1 MVRCITPRPIPPYQS
16 HFDLSARSGLDC
28 ETLRQNAKVSEDR
41 SKTRMFRK
49 LCEILT
55 QDGLGWL
62 RLTQTGVM
70 WPSGC
75 RRRTK
80 SGAPAC
86 CCSSLPE
93 DIFSDLKF
101 FLRIHFDGKIFICV
115 RSNLNLSVSIGKYA
129 FRSVRIEISLLR
141 WWGINGGIRLFAIQK
156 SEGLLQAIKVDP
168 THHNF
173 APPLESIGIL
183 SSEASRSSTAAY
195 HGSLSVCERIAKNP
209 EAGAVLVGVEKFS
222 APRS

>member
-1 MVRCITPRPIPPYQS
+1 
-16 HFDLSARSGLDC
+16 
-28 ETLRQNAKVSEDR
+28 
-41 SKTRMFRK
+41 MFRK

-62 RLTQTGVM
+62 RLTQTGAM

-129 FRSVRIEISLLR
+129 FRSVRIEISPMR
-141 WWGINGGIRLFAIQK
+141 WCGILRLFAIQK
-156 SEGLLQAIKVDP
+156 SEGLLQAIKLIP
-168 THHNF
+168 
-173 APPLESIGIL
+173 
-183 SSEASRSSTAAY
+183 STTVYATARERGRRLIVAAY
-195 HGSLSVCERIAKNP
+195 LSIAAYRGFDERLREDRQESGSRREVCNDRKFFFS
-209 EAGAVLVGVEKFS
+209 AVLNVAILFLCGSSVRFVGG
-222 APRS
+222 

>member
-1 MVRCITPRPIPPYQS
+1 MDRCITPRPIPPYQS

-62 RLTQTGVM
+62 RLTQTGAM

-129 FRSVRIEISLLR
+129 FRSVRIEISPMR
-141 WWGINGGIRLFAIQK
+141 WCGICGGIRLFAIQK
-156 SEGLLQAIKVDP
+156 SEGLLQAINIDP
-168 THHNF
+168 PTAIFSRHF
-173 APPLESIGIL
+173 LDLEAQVVVVIRGDGRIEIEPRLLPDSW
-183 SSEASRSSTAAY
+183 RSS
-195 HGSLSVCERIAKNP
+195 RR
-209 EAGAVLVGVEKFS
+209 
-222 APRS
+222 RSTSHDGRQY